1 MRLEGEAS
9 THIIAALKLHETINM
24 VFKQEGQVSMPGVPD
39 IYVEDKEKGAFWIEV
54 KLVKEYPKRETSKV
68 LKHEFDN
75 KQVNFFKRTSTNSFA
90 IIADIAENKK
100 LEFRIIKKEEIKN
113 NFTLK
118 EFKEL
123 RIWGGEKFW

>member
-100 LEFRIIKKEEIKN
+100 LEFRIVKKEEIKN

-118 EFKEL
+118 EFKEF